1 MTLPIGVQM
10 HTLRAELA
18 GDFHGTIARVAEIG
32 YDSVEIGR
40 SSTYSPDEIT
50 RTIKTNGLAC
60 HSSLVPLPFGKAK
73 PEVLE
78 FAATVGA
85 EYIGLSYIKSE
96 LYDSKTGVKLVAQI
110 VNEAKDIAKAAGLR
124 YTYHNHHFEFASRI
138 DGRPAY
144 DLLLEELDDD
154 VYFTFDTYWAQ
165 VGGVDPVEY
174 VKRLGDRAAVL
185 HLKDGPADSVEADM
199 TALGDGN
206 VDLMGCIAAGEGH
219 TQLLMFE
226 MDRCATDTW
235 EAVAKSFAYL
245 QEKGIA
251 NG

>member
-1 MTLPIGVQM
+1 MTLPVGVQM

-18 GDFHGTIARVAEIG
+18 EDFHGTLARVAEIG

-40 SSTYSPDEIT
+40 SSTYPPEEIAST
-50 RTIKTNGLAC
+50 LKANGLAC
-60 HSSLVPLPFGKAK
+60 HSSLVPLPFGKDK
-73 PEVLE
+73 QPVLD
-78 FAATVGA
+78 FAAIIGA

-96 LYDSKTGVKLVAQI
+96 LYDSKSGVKLVAQI

-144 DLLLEELDDD
+144 DLLIEELDDD
-154 VYFTFDTYWAQ
+154 VYLTFDTYWAQ

-174 VKRLGDRAAVL
+174 IRRLGERVAVL
-185 HLKDGPADSVEADM
+185 HLKDGPADSVESDM

-206 VDLMGCIAAGEGH
+206 VDLLGCVAAGEGH
-219 TQLLMFE
+219 VKLLMLE

-235 EAVAKSFAYL
+235 EAVEKSFVYL
-245 QEKGIA
+245 KENGLA